1 MALRVYN
8 TLSGKKE
15 EFKPL
20 SPPKVGIYACGVTVY
35 DYCHIGHA
43 RAAVAFDVIARYL
56 RFAGYD
62 VTYVRNYTDIDDK
75 IINRS
80 NEQGVDWKELTETF
94 IEAHDADMGAPGCA
108 EGRRGAQGH
117 RLYAPDHCHRENP
130 RGQRD
135 RLRGGW

>member
-15 EFKPL
+15 EFKPIN
-20 SPPKVGIYACGVTVY
+20 PPRVGMYACGVTVY

-56 RFAGYD
+56 RYSGYD
-62 VTYVRNYTDIDDK
+62 VIYVRNYTDIDDK

-80 NEQGVDWKELTETF
+80 NEQGVDWKELAGIF
-94 IEAHDADMGAPGCA
+94 IEAHDVDMAALGVERADV
-108 EGRRGAQGH
+108 E
-117 RLYAPDHCHRENP
+117 P
-130 RGQRD
+130 RATGYIGQIVDTVQTER
-135 RLRGGW
+135 